1 MLPRVKIDFLS
12 GQLGKVGTS
21 PDGLV
26 ALLIGATA
34 VVGTFELNKSY
45 SLRNY
50 ADLQPLGITEENN
63 PDIERHVRAFYR
75 EAGGGKELVICGADP
90 AKKMAE
96 LCAKED
102 GAVRDLIERH
112 SGALR
117 AVFVS
122 SSAGDS
128 APVTEGLSSDV
139 FNSLA
144 PAQELAEWA
153 TKELFAPLFIIL
165 DGRSYT
171 GKSLRDL
178 GKTKY
183 NRVGVFVGDTEQTS
197 KGSALGVL
205 AGRIASAPVQRNIG
219 RVRDGALK
227 PEAFYL
233 GGKPVEEKSSA
244 IAELHEKRYICPR
257 RYVGRSGYFLADDN
271 LAVEV
276 TDDYAQIASRRVI
289 DKAYRIAYDTLLDY
303 LNDEIELNEDGTMN
317 SAELQSWEMTV
328 EQAIDSAMTAK
339 GELSNDDGKGCSCYI
354 DPSQNIAESSTV
366 KLSLKVR
373 PHGYARYI
381 DVDLGF
387 QVNTK

>member
-45 SLRNY
+45 SIRSY
-50 ADLQPLGITEENN
+50 ADLQPLGITAENN

-75 EAGGGKELVICGADP
+75 EAGEGVELILCGADP
-90 AKKMAE
+90 SKTMAE
-96 LCAKED
+96 LCAKEA
-102 GAVRDLIERH
+102 GSARALIERH

-122 SSAGDS
+122 SPAGDS
-128 APVTEGLSSDV
+128 APVTEGLSADV

-153 TKELFAPLFIIL
+153 TTELFAPLFFIL
-165 DGRSYT
+165 DGRGYT
-171 GKSLRDL
+171 GKNLRDL
-178 GKTKY
+178 GKSKH
-183 NRVGVFVGDTEQTS
+183 NRVGVLVGETEPST

-205 AGRIASAPVQRNIG
+205 AGRIASTPVQRNVG

-233 GGKPVEEKSSA
+233 GGKPIEEKSQA
-244 IAELHEKRYICPR
+244 IAELHEKRYLTPR
-257 RYVGRSGYFLADDN
+257 RYVGRSGYFFADDN

-276 TDDYAQIASRRVI
+276 SDDYAQIASRRVI
-289 DKAYRIAYDTLLDY
+289 DKAYRIAYNTLLDY

-317 SAELQSWEMTV
+317 AAILQSWEMTV
-328 EQAIDSAMTAK
+328 EQAIDSSMSAR
-339 GELSNDDGKGCSCYI
+339 GELSNEDGKGCVCSI
-354 DPSQNIAESSTV
+354 DPRQNVASSSSIQMV
-366 KLSLKVR
+366 LKVR

-381 DVDLGF
+381 NVDLGF
-387 QVNTK
+387 HVNTK